1 MNESSNQPD
10 PTRSPTRAPTRSPT
24 LAPTPE
30 PTTTPSV
37 SPSQLPSTTPSLDRS
52 ESPSDTPSS
61 SPTNVPTNHPSRAPS
76 SSPSASP
83 STTAPTLYPT
93 DFPTSSSP
101 TDVPTNHPSR
111 APSSFPSAS
120 PSTTAPT
127 LYPTDLP
134 TGVPTATV
142 KRGPCENSDEFRWKN
157 KPNRDCTTWVARKPE
172 VRCGKVD
179 DITNKPVKFYCP
191 LICKPKCLGACTNDP
206 TFRKRGKD
214 CDAYLHKKRDKRCTK
229 KSPGRKG
236 LLVADS
242 CPEICKK
249 ELCKCQD
256 RTAAIPIKYMGK
268 KHKWTCNKIKKKG
281 WCKKKNISKTHKL
294 RNVCPVACL
303 NESKCLNLK

>member
-76 SSPSASP
+76 SS
-83 STTAPTLYPT
+83 
-93 DFPTSSSP
+93 
-101 TDVPTNHPSR
+101 
-111 APSSFPSAS
+111 PSAS

-268 KHKWTCNKIKKKG
+268 KHTWTCNKIKKKG